1 MLKTIVKILL
11 PLLILAGAVG
21 GAMALVKSRPK
32 PPKQERQ
39 AQAYL
44 VEAMPVQRASH
55 RIDVRAQGT
64 VESSKRL
71 QLQSQVTGK
80 VQSVDEGLVPGGI
93 LKKGTTLLR
102 IDATDYR
109 IALEERDTALEEAR
123 ARLAQEQGQ
132 QVIAKREL
140 ELFNQSL
147 STTSTQ
153 EGAALDD
160 TSLALREPQL
170 KIAEV
175 AVEAAEARKKRAR
188 VDLSRTTVKA
198 PFNALVLSE
207 SVELGQLV
215 SPQNTLATLVGTDT
229 FWVRASVPMAR
240 LTRIKIPGFNLPA
253 GSDQKGSEVTVEIDA
268 GEVTSQRKGRVIRL
282 LGELDQVGRMAQ
294 ILIEVEDP
302 LLLSEANA
310 KRGELP
316 LLLGS
321 YVQILFE
328 GSQQMELVEV
338 PRRALRNGSE
348 IWVYNQDDTLDVRQV
363 EIVANFPESVL
374 VSSGIEEGE
383 LLITSRIGSPVQ
395 GMSLRRAETSGQEA
409 KSMQGEKPQTPDTS
423 SDASKKKKSTE
434 EQGGEQ

>member
-11 PLLILAGAVG
+11 PLLVLAGAVG

-39 AQAYL
+39 VQAYL
-44 VEAMPVQRASH
+44 VEVMPVQRKSH
-55 RIDVRAQGT
+55 RIDVRAKGT
-64 VESSKRL
+64 VEAARRL
-71 QLQSQVTGK
+71 QLQPQVTGK
-80 VQSVDEGLVPGGI
+80 VQSIAEELVPGGI
-93 LKKGTTLLR
+93 IEKDATLVR

-109 IALEERDTALEEAR
+109 LALEERETALEDAR
-123 ARLAQEQGQ
+123 ARLTQEQGQ
-132 QVIAKREL
+132 QVIAQREL

-147 STTSTQ
+147 SSASEQ
-153 EGAALDD
+153 QGAALDD

-170 KIAEV
+170 KIARV

-207 SVELGQLV
+207 SVEPGQLV
-215 SPQNTLATLVGTDT
+215 SPQNTLATLVGTDS

-240 LTRIKIPGFNLPA
+240 LPRIKIPGYNLPP
-253 GSDQKGSEVTVEIDA
+253 GSDQQGSEVTVEIDA
-268 GEVTSQRKGRVIRL
+268 GEVTSQRTGRVIRL

-294 ILIEVEDP
+294 ILIEVKDP
-302 LLLSEANA
+302 LLLSSAEEKKKSEKA
-310 KRGELP
+310 RQEQLP

-338 PRRALRNGSE
+338 PRRALRNGGE

-363 EIVANFPESVL
+363 EIVANFQDSVL

-383 LLITSRIGSPVQ
+383 WLITSRIGSPVP
-395 GMSLRRAETSGQEA
+395 GMSLRRADAVAREETTRSA
-409 KSMQGEKPQTPDTS
+409 PKDAPDE
-423 SDASKKKKSTE
+423 ASKA
-434 EQGGEQ
+434 QGGEQ